1 MGQNLEL
8 HVVFIWMG
16 QAVGFG
22 VINPFEPCVFRNRVI
37 LSTRLTCSV
46 TLCTPLVSLNV
57 LCVCVC
63 LTPLYLPK
71 RSRSGLLP
79 KVGGMWWRMDVVWSV
94 VSGVVGS
101 RTILWPPRHPLE
113 RHPDKTPPTGW
124 SKTSDPEG
132 ERVSEAH

>member
-46 TLCTPLVSLNV
+46 TLCTPLVSLIV
-57 LCVCVC
+57 LCVCVSH
-63 LTPLYLPK
+63 TPLFAKKKLEWSAAEG
-71 RSRSGLLP
+71 RR
-79 KVGGMWWRMDVVWSV
+79 DVVEDGC
-94 VSGVVGS
+94 GVVG
-101 RTILWPPRHPLE
+101 RIRCG
-113 RHPDKTPPTGW
+113 R
-124 SKTSDPEG
+124 
-132 ERVSEAH
+132 